1 MTSAVHGREPLP
13 TLDSHEVQE
22 VRRELCVI
30 RDKVNTILDSLDGK
44 LGGATRG
51 TRGGSTLS
59 PPLPSSSTTQPEPT
73 STKTKGK
80 TKMLVS

>member
-1 MTSAVHGREPLP
+1 MTAAVHGREPLP

-44 LGGATRG
+44 SGGTTRG
-51 TRGGSTLS
+51 ARGGSTLS
-59 PPLPSSSTTQPEPT
+59 QPQPSSSTTQPEPT
-73 STKTKGK
+73 STKMKGK
-80 TKMLVS
+80 QRS